1 MLAVLQF
8 IFSDF
13 WRFLGVAVFL
23 MIIAMWKPVEI
34 NVLNGRWKE
43 KDDEN
48 VV

>member
-8 IFSDF
+8 IFDDF

-34 NVLNGRWKE
+34 NVMNGRWKE

-48 VV
+48 